1 MSNSSSSNLFVGGLP
16 PDVTES
22 ELRKLFSEY
31 GVVESVTCYA
41 NRNYGFVNMNSNDDA
56 IRSKD
61 SLNGF
66 LLRAH
71 KLTIQF
77 AKPSK
82 PCKCLWV
89 TGISKYVAKEALR
102 DEFSKFG
109 EIEEFK
115 FQWDKNAAIVDYF
128 RLEDATKALEAMNGK
143 KKRGT
148 TMHVDYL
155 RSQSRKAALPSE
167 GQTED
172 EQQPSNILC
181 ISYPPVVHM
190 DEQKLHNAMILFG
203 EIEKI
208 TSFPSKLCSYVEF
221 RSMEEANLA
230 KERLQG
236 KLFSDPRILITFSP
250 NDPTANQTGGLPY
263 QAPLVPNSFNGRA
276 IPHGVGGPH
285 TSILP
290 FAHQGGF
297 DASQIQREP
306 KRLRTEG
313 TMAYGEM
320 NDRVLLANQI
330 SRGVPQV
337 TGLVPSNTRFTNTSP
352 DIMGSPT
359 PDPGY
364 IWRGIIAK
372 GGNRICH
379 ARCVPVGDWI
389 GYELPDIV
397 NCSARTGLD
406 MLEKHYA
413 DAIGFDIVYFL
424 PDSEEDFASYTEF
437 LRYMGDRN
445 RAGVA
450 KFDNGTTLFL
460 VPPSDFLGRVLKV
473 AGPPRLY
480 GVVLKFP
487 QHASEP
493 TSGPKISQPQYTNK
507 LQAPPTSNPLPMY
520 YAPPATETSAIPAA
534 DSLTP
539 ELLATL
545 ASLAKA
551 NSNGQQLS
559 GNTAARPPL
568 TSVAADERKFQGL
581 PFNMPHLEALT
592 SLTTSS
598 FRTSESVQSALP
610 VQASQPYQP
619 DLHAVNGVIS
629 SSQVRGTNVSEPQG
643 MVPGQQSSEFDAE
656 KNERY
661 QSTLKFAASLL
672 LQIQQKHQ

>member
-1 MSNSSSSNLFVGGLP
+1 MSSTNLFVGGLP

-22 ELRKLFSEY
+22 ELKKLLSEY
-31 GVVESVTCYA
+31 GGVESVTCYGS
-41 NRNYGFVNMNSNDDA
+41 RNYGFVNMSSNDDA

-66 LLRAH
+66 VLRGN

-89 TGISKYVAKEALR
+89 TGISKYVSKEALR

-115 FQWDKNAAIVDYF
+115 FQWEKNAAIVDYC
-128 RLEDATKALEAMNGK
+128 RLEDATKAKEAMNGK

-148 TMHVDYL
+148 IMHVDYL
-155 RSQSRKAALPSE
+155 RSQARKAALPSE

-172 EQQPSNILC
+172 EQQSNILC

-250 NDPTANQTGGLPY
+250 NDPTANQTGGLQY
-263 QAPLVPNSFNGRA
+263 QAPQLNVSGQLLVPNSFNGRA
-276 IPHGVGGPH
+276 IPHGVVGIH
-285 TSILP
+285 TSIQP
-290 FAHQGGF
+290 FAPQGGF
-297 DASQIQREP
+297 DPSQIQREP

-330 SRGVPQV
+330 TRGVPQV
-337 TGLVPSNTRFTNTSP
+337 KGLVPSNTRFTNTSP
-352 DIMGSPT
+352 DIIGSPT
-359 PDPGY
+359 PDPDY

-413 DAIGFDIVYFL
+413 DAIGFDIIYFL
-424 PDSEEDFASYTEF
+424 PDSEEDFASFTEF

-450 KFDNGTTLFL
+450 KFDDGTTLFL
-460 VPPSDFLGRVLKV
+460 VPPSDFLTRVLKV
-473 AGPPRLY
+473 VGPPRLY

-493 TSGPKISQPQYTNK
+493 APGPRISQPQYTNE
-507 LQAPPTSNPLPMY
+507 LQAPPASNSLPMY
-520 YAPPATETSAIPAA
+520 YAPPATETPAIPAV

-545 ASLAKA
+545 AALAKA

-568 TSVAADERKFQGL
+568 TSVAA
-581 PFNMPHLEALT
+581 LT
-592 SLTTSS
+592 SLTSSS
-598 FRTSESVQSALP
+598 FPTSESVRSALP
-610 VQASQPYQP
+610 VQGTQPYQQ
-619 DLHAVNGVIS
+619 DLHTVSGVTS

-672 LQIQQKHQ
+672 LQIQQKQHQ

>member
-1 MSNSSSSNLFVGGLP
+1 MSSSSNLFVGGLP

-22 ELRKLFSEY
+22 ELKKVFSEY
-31 GVVESVTCYA
+31 GVVSSVTCYGS
-41 NRNYGFVNMNSNDDA
+41 RNYGFVNMSSHDEA
-56 IRSKD
+56 IRAKD

-66 LLRAH
+66 LLRQN

-89 TGISKYVAKEALR
+89 TGISKYIAKEALR

-115 FQWDKNAAIVDYF
+115 FQWEKNAAIVDYF

-148 TMHVDYL
+148 IMHVDYL
-155 RSQSRKAALPSE
+155 RSQSRKANLPSE

-172 EQQPSNILC
+172 EQKPSNILC

-208 TSFPSKLCSYVEF
+208 TSFPSNLCSYVEF

-236 KLFSDPRILITFSP
+236 KLFSDPRISITFSP
-250 NDPTANQTGGLPY
+250 NDLTANQTGGLPY
-263 QAPLVPNSFNGRA
+263 QA
-276 IPHGVGGPH
+276 IPHGVR
-285 TSILP
+285 P
-290 FAHQGGF
+290 FVPPGSY
-297 DASQIQREP
+297 DPSQIQREP

-313 TMAYGEM
+313 SMPYGEM

-330 SRGVPQV
+330 SRG
-337 TGLVPSNTRFTNTSP
+337 LVPSNTRFTNTSP
-352 DIMGSPT
+352 NVIGSP
-359 PDPGY
+359 DAGY

-413 DAIGFDIVYFL
+413 DAIGFDIIYFL

-460 VPPSDFLGRVLKV
+460 VPPSDFLRRVLKV

-487 QHASEP
+487 QHDSEHAL
-493 TSGPKISQPQYTNK
+493 GPKINQPQYTNT
-507 LQAPPTSNPLPMY
+507 LQVPPTSNPLPMY
-520 YAPPATETSAIPAA
+520 YAPPAAETSAIPAA

-545 ASLAKA
+545 AALTKG

-568 TSVAADERKFQGL
+568 TSVAADARKFQGL
-581 PFNMPHLEALT
+581 P
-592 SLTTSS
+592 
-598 FRTSESVQSALP
+598 VQT
-610 VQASQPYQP
+610 SQPFQL
-619 DLHAVNGVIS
+619 DLHSVNGVTS
-629 SSQVRGTNVSEPQG
+629 SSQVRGTNVSDPQG
-643 MVPGQQSSEFDAE
+643 VVPGQQSSEFDAE

-672 LQIQQKHQ
+672 LQIQQKQQ